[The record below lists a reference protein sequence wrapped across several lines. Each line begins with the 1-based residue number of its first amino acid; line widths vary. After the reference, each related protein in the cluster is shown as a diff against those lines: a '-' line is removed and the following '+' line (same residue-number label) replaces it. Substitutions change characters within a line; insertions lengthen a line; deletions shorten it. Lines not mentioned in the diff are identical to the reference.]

1 MQKNV
6 LTMRRGQAGFTLIEI
21 LLVMAL
27 LAALATIVLIAI
39 NPAQK
44 FKQQRDTQRTT
55 DLASIAG
62 AVQQY
67 YVDHQGQFPSPIDT
81 TVRTIKNGSGAGI
94 ADLCAVL
101 SPSYLVVMPKDPSGT
116 YTDCTAYDTKYTIK
130 KESSTSD
137 RIVVT
142 AAGEINGTITITR

>member
-1 MQKNV
+1 MQQNI
-6 LTMRRGQAGFTLIEI
+6 RSIRQNQSGFTLIEI

-55 DLASIAG
+55 DIASIAG

-67 YVDHQGQFPSPIDT
+67 YVDHQGQLP
-81 TVRTIKNGSGAGI
+81 AGI
-94 ADLCAVL
+94 TTTAQTIAKTGGIDLCGTLVTA
-101 SPSYLVVMPKDPSGT
+101 YLVVLPKDPSNGT
-116 YTDCTAYDTKYTIK
+116 YTDCSTYDTKYTIK
-130 KESSTSD
+130 KESATSD
-137 RIVVT
+137 RVVVSAT
-142 AAGEINGTITITR
+142 GEITNPITITR

>member
-6 LTMRRGQAGFTLIEI
+6 FSMRRGQAGFTLIEI

-55 DLASIAG
+55 DIASIAG

-67 YVDHQGQFPSPIDT
+67 YVDHQGQFPSQIDT
-81 TVRTIKNGSGAGI
+81 TERTIKNGSGAGI

-101 SPSYLVVMPKDPSGT
+101 SPSYLVAMPKDPSGT
-116 YTDCTAYDTKYTIK
+116 YTDCSTYDTKYTIK
-130 KESSTSD
+130 KESTTSD
-137 RIVVT
+137 RVVVSAT
-142 AAGEINGTITITR
+142 GEITNPITVTR

>member
-1 MQKNV
+1 MSKTLFSAKRVQS
-6 LTMRRGQAGFTLIEI
+6 GFTLIEI

-55 DLASIAG
+55 DVANIAG

-67 YVDHQGQFPSPIDT
+67 YVDHQGQLP
-81 TVRTIKNGSGAGI
+81 AGI
-94 ADLCAVL
+94 TTTAQNIAKTGGIDLCSTLV
-101 SPSYLVVMPKDPSGT
+101 PSYLVILPRDPDTGS
-116 YTDCTAYDTKYTIK
+116 YTDCSAYDTKYSIK
-130 KESSTSD
+130 KESATSD
-137 RIVVT
+137 RVVVSAT
-142 AAGEINGTITITR
+142 GEITNPISVTR